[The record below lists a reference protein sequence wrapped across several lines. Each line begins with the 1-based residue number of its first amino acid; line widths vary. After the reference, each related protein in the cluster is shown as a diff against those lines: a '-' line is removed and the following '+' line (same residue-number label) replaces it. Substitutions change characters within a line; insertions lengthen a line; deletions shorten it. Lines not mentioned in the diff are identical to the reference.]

1 MTTSKMKTPKTFNTV
16 MFLNFRTPKIIAPIT
31 LKFEQIGLTADKMPP
46 KDADIITNSEDPDQ
60 TAPLG
65 AV

>member
-1 MTTSKMKTPKTFNTV
+1 MDTQN
-16 MFLNFRTPKIIAPIT
+16 IDPIT
-31 LKFEQIGLTADKMPP
+31 LKFDENEFTVEKVSN
-46 KDADIITNSEDPDQ
+46 KDGIANSEDPDQ